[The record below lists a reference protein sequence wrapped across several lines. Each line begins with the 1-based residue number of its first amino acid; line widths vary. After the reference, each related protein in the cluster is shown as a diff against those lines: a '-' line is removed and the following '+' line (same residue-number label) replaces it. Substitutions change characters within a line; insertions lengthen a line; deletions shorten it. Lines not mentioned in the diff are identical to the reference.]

1 MILNRLKDFL
11 SQGNSI
17 LLSTLIIGI
26 VFTTAIPVKAQ
37 WTSHRPDGHAPI
49 GVMADHTHGKSEWMV
64 GYKALLTYGQRN
76 LNGTQS
82 VSLPEIFEDG
92 YVMASKNMLMQ
103 MHMLEIMYA
112 STNNLTLMLMVD
124 FMIHNMEHAH
134 APGFGE
140 DHSHNT
146 VGLSDLSLTGLYKF
160 YDDRNERAHI
170 ELGFTIPTG
179 RYDFFEGYNMQLGTG
194 TVDVISGLTYLLQ
207 NQSFSYGAQLRSRLS
222 FYENSRGYRHGNK
235 HIATIWGG
243 YMVNEWFSPLLRI
256 EYNRWSNIKGR
267 DPQLDQAIDPARDPN
282 LQGGDRIDLGI
293 GTNFYIRTGSLKG
306 VRIAV
311 EVLAPIYQN
320 LDGPQ
325 ISQDVGAVFGVQY
338 AF

>member
-1 MILNRLKDFL
+1 M
-11 SQGNSI
+11 S
-17 LLSTLIIGI
+17 LLFTSRKHTASYFFVSLIIVII
-26 VFTTAIPVKAQ
+26 VIDATPVEAQ

-49 GVMADHTHGKSEWMV
+49 GVMADHTHGKGEWMI
-64 GYKALLTYGQRN
+64 GYKALITYGQRN
-76 LNGTQS
+76 LDGTQRI
-82 VSLPEIFEDG
+82 SLSEIFEEG

-112 STNNLTLMLMVD
+112 ASNNLTLMLMAD
-124 FMIHNMEHAH
+124 FMIHNMAHAH
-134 APGFGE
+134 APGFGQ

-160 YDDRNERAHI
+160 LDNRNQRAHI

-194 TVDVISGLTYLLQ
+194 TADMIGGVTYLLQ
-207 NQSFSYGAQLRSRLS
+207 SQSLSYGAQLRSRFS
-222 FYENSRGYRHGNK
+222 FYENSRGYQHSNK
-235 HIATIWGG
+235 HLATFWAG

-256 EYNRWSNIKGR
+256 EYNRWGNIKGR
-267 DPQLDQAIDPARDPN
+267 DPQLDPSVDPARDPN
-282 LQGGDRIDLGI
+282 RQGGDRIDIGI
-293 GTNFYIRTGSLKG
+293 GTNFYFRSGALKG
-306 VRIAV
+306 VRIAA
-311 EVLAPIYQN
+311 EVLPPLFQR

-325 ISQDVGAVFGVQY
+325 ISQDIATVFGIQY